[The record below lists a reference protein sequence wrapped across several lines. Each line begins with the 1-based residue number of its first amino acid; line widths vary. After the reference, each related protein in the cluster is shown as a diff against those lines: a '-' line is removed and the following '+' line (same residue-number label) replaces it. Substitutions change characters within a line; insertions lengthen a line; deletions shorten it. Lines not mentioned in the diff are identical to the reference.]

1 MSIPFF
7 SKLRSQKHYLQL
19 VKPEL
24 KQVSEFVEAQSSCFD
39 PEVADYMETV
49 CQSKG
54 KMLRPALVLLVAG
67 ATGGIKPAHIRL
79 GALLEMVHLASLVH
93 DDVIDEADKRRDEAT
108 ANALWGNSLAVLLGD
123 VLFSHAMVL
132 GTEFGSTEFCR
143 RLANTVRNVCQGEVA
158 QSSRLYDLSM
168 TREEYF
174 EIIRKKTA
182 SLFSAAT
189 GGAGWISGVTPE
201 VEESLYQLGD
211 LLGVAYQI
219 YDDCLDMVGDEDD
232 ALALGGERTH
242 DVEEALDLEVGEDGG
257 GLVEDEEVCPAEQHL
272 HDLDALLHAD
282 GDVLDLGI
290 EVDLQAVFFRE
301 LLDLFARFLAL
312 DEAELRRLRAEDDV
326 VENRETFDQL
336 KVLVHHTDV
345 EIVGVVRRVDMDFLP
360 ILLDDSGGRLI
371 QTKKNTHQG

>member
-168 TREEYF
+168 TRE
-174 EIIRKKTA
+174 
-182 SLFSAAT
+182 
-189 GGAGWISGVTPE
+189 
-201 VEESLYQLGD
+201 D
-211 LLGVAYQI
+211 
-219 YDDCLDMVGDEDD
+219 
-232 ALALGGERTH
+232 
-242 DVEEALDLEVGEDGG
+242 
-257 GLVEDEEVCPAEQHL
+257 
-272 HDLDALLHAD
+272 
-282 GDVLDLGI
+282 
-290 EVDLQAVFFRE
+290 
-301 LLDLFARFLAL
+301 
-312 DEAELRRLRAEDDV
+312 
-326 VENRETFDQL
+326 
-336 KVLVHHTDV
+336 
-345 EIVGVVRRVDMDFLP
+345 
-360 ILLDDSGGRLI
+360 
-371 QTKKNTHQG
+371 